1 MIEIDLRLCGNCF
14 SLKVGTSSL
23 RCDIIP
29 VLILS
34 DFFVDL
40 SIIVAKPKS
49 FALAFLI
56 NLTHSKLDFPV
67 VITSSIIKT
76 FAPF

>member
-1 MIEIDLRLCGNCF
+1 MLEHQF
-14 SLKVGTSSL
+14 L

-34 DFFVDL
+34 DFLVDL
-40 SIIVAKPKS
+40 SIIEAKPKS
-49 FALAFLI
+49 LALAFLI

-76 FAPF
+76 LHLF